1 MIRTVGTKDDRLA
14 YAALLLGVLCI
25 GGSALF
31 VKLAGVPGP
40 VAAFYRFLFPCLV
53 LLPWWLASGRS
64 CPSGPELK
72 QILTGG
78 LYLAGDLA
86 LWNTSIMLTTAATAT
101 LLGNNAPIWV
111 GLISMLIFRERL
123 GSRYWTGLLL
133 AMLGMLLIAFNHGV
147 QAAPVNVGYP
157 LAVASS
163 LFFAGYLITTRK
175 LRASIDTLTFMTF
188 SSLVS
193 MAILLCIT
201 LAMGLPLTGYSLRS
215 WGSLIGLGLISHLLG
230 YLSINFALGHLRASV
245 VSVTLLGQPLV
256 TALLAMPVL
265 GEFLAPWQ
273 IAGGCLV
280 LAGIYRVN
288 TCGNKPV
295 EYVEDETLKT
305 ERNFDGQSQ
314 PVA

>member
-1 MIRTVGTKDDRLA
+1 
-14 YAALLLGVLCI
+14 VLCI
-25 GGSALF
+25 GWSALF

-40 VAAFYRFLFPCLV
+40 VSAFYRFMFPSLV
-53 LLPWWLASGRS
+53 LLPWWLTTRRD
-64 CPSGPELK
+64 CPAWPELR
-72 QILTGG
+72 QIFIGG
-78 LYLAGDLA
+78 LYIAGDLV

-111 GLISMLIFRERL
+111 GLISLLVFGERL

-133 AMLGMLLIAFNHGV
+133 AMAGMLLIAFSHGV
-147 QAAPVNVGYP
+147 SFAPVNVGYP
-157 LAVASS
+157 LAVLSS
-163 LFFAGYLITTRK
+163 LFFAGYLISTRK

-188 SSLVS
+188 SSLAS

-230 YLSINFALGHLRASV
+230 YLSINYALGHLRASV

-288 TCGNKPV
+288 SRSNKCLRN
-295 EYVEDETLKT
+295 EDVVQLET
-305 ERNFDGQSQ
+305 ERNLDAQ